1 MSNEIQTQV
10 EEIFEES
17 KSVIA
22 DVNNAKIDQYYKGE
36 DNMLLSVV
44 TENNNDSLVFSLTIF
59 RNVLMRDLVFDY
71 KIRLGEISIYNEK
84 LCAESQSQ
92 AIDKFETLVKQGCR
106 K

>member
-1 MSNEIQTQV
+1 MSNEIQNQV

-44 TENNNDSLVFSLTIF
+44 TKNNNDSLVFSLTIF

-71 KIRLGEISIYNEK
+71 KIRLGEVSIYTEK

-92 AIDKFETLVKQGCR
+92 AIDKFENLVKQGCR